1 MGHRVAGDEARGVT
15 GEVKEGVDHLGG
27 IVILKQN
34 GHPSMSSLMRREGA
48 RVFTLQP
55 LFEVV

>member
-1 MGHRVAGDEARGVT
+1 MGHKVAGDEARGVP
-15 GEVKEGVDHLGG
+15 GEVKEGVDHLEG

-48 RVFTLQP
+48 KVFILQP
-55 LFEVV
+55 VFEVV